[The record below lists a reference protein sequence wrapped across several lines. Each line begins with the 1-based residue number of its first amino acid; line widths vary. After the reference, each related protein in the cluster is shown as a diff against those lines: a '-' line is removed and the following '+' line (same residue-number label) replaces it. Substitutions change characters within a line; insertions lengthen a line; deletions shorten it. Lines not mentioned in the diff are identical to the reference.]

1 MARRTL
7 PSDLESLDDDDLR
20 DLARSLANVSLVQLL
35 PDFVAELRMAD
46 SVEEKRKGLVFL
58 MELAGAKAPAPKEEK
73 DNLPLINITI
83 GRNVHVQATSQDG
96 EVQSVEFSTADLSAA
111 MLEMSHVNEDL
122 VLDV

>member
-1 MARRTL
+1 MARRTI
-7 PSDLESLDDDDLR
+7 PTDLTTLEDEDLR
-20 DLARSLANVSLVQLL
+20 EIARSLANRSLVELL
-35 PDFVAELRMAD
+35 PDFVAEIKHAD
-46 SVEEKRKGLVFL
+46 SIEEKRKGLVFL

-83 GRNVHVQATSQDG
+83 GRSVQVQATSPEG
-96 EVQSVEFSTADLSAA
+96 ETQTVEFSAADLSAA